1 MSSLNQEKR
10 MIRVTTPMGKDTFI
24 ATAFHGEEHISKPF
38 RFQVSL
44 LSDNHD
50 ISQCDIVGKTF
61 TASIHYADKTRHI
74 NGYVTNFSMLDVN
87 AEGMRKYEAIIQ
99 PGFWFSN
106 LSGKN
111 RVFEDKTAT
120 DIIKEVLSEYSR
132 VVKFSEKI
140 TRPLIS
146 REYCV
151 QFGETDFQFISR
163 LLSEEGIS
171 YYFRHSDSSH
181 ELVLCDASKGF
192 YECSG
197 EKIEYDGGG
206 SLPTKNSVS
215 VWRRDFNY
223 HGGGFE
229 FKDYN
234 EFTPDKDNLQNVAT
248 TSKLNSVQGYIQSL
262 YGLNHFEDNGDGTH
276 VFKDSYHKALTKR
289 AMESQECGFDVANGT
304 SDCGELSAGGRF
316 ELAHTLK
323 SEKGKY
329 LVTSIRITATD
340 SNSDD
345 SQFRNTFKCIPENV
359 MPRPDPFFTAQKI
372 HSPQVAQVVNV
383 KATESSG
390 SEDRYTQLKVKFPWN
405 SKQNSC
411 WIRVM
416 QSFSGKNWGANFVPR
431 VGQEVVVTYI
441 NGDPDRPLVTGAVFN
456 SDNPGPQYTSTQS
469 GWKTQIKDSKFNEL
483 RFDDKKGSE
492 EVYMEAG
499 KDHNFL
505 IHNDQSGKI
514 DNNQTLE
521 IKKNRTITIAEGDES
536 ITLSKGNQTTKI
548 KGDHSVTLDSGNQEL
563 KVKSG
568 TQTIDVMGAIKITS
582 KTSIDLKVGSN
593 TISIKPSGIEIKGVM
608 LSCKGDAT
616 AEVKAGAML
625 TLNGGITKIN

>member
-1 MSSLNQEKR
+1 MSALNQDKR
-10 MIRVTTPMGKDTFI
+10 MIRTKCPIGKDTFI
-24 ATAFHGEEHISKPF
+24 ATTISGEEHISSTY
-38 RFQVSL
+38 RYQVRL
-44 LSDNHD
+44 LSDNHEITQD
-50 ISQCDIVGKTF
+50 AIVGKLF
-61 TASIHYADKTRHI
+61 TASIHHGDTERLV
-74 NGYVTNFSMLDVN
+74 NGYVTHFSLLDVN
-87 AEGMRKYEAIIQ
+87 AEGLREYSAVIQ
-99 PGFWFSN
+99 PGFWFTR

-111 RVFEDKTAT
+111 RIFEKKSAK
-120 DIIKEVLSEYSR
+120 DIIKEVLGEHAGVVAFSDKLTGEY
-132 VVKFSEKI
+132 
-140 TRPLIS
+140 LA

-151 QFGETDFQFISR
+151 QFNESDFQFVSR
-163 LLSEEGIS
+163 LMSEEGIA
-171 YYFRHSDSSH
+171 YYFVQSDGKH
-181 ELVLCDASKGF
+181 EMVLCDDHKNF
-192 YECSG
+192 YDCCS

-206 SLPTKNSVS
+206 SHPTKHSVHS
-215 VWRRDFNY
+215 WQRSFNY
-223 HGGGFE
+223 HGGGYE

-234 EFTPDKDNLQNVAT
+234 EFTPEKDNLQNVAT
-248 TSKLNSVQGYIQSL
+248 TSKLNSVQGYVQSL
-262 YGLNHFEDNGDGTH
+262 YGLNHFEDKGDGTH
-276 VFKDSYHKALTKR
+276 VFRDNYHKTLTKR
-289 AMESQECGFDVANGT
+289 AMESQESGFDVANGT
-304 SDCGELSAGGRF
+304 SDCGELCAGGRF
-316 ELAHTLK
+316 ELQHTLK

-329 LVTSIRITATD
+329 LITSLRISATD
-340 SNSDD
+340 SNSEDTH
-345 SQFRNTFKCIPENV
+345 FRNTFRCIPEKI
-359 MPRPDPFFTAQKI
+359 MPRPDPFINSQRI
-372 HSPQVAQVVNV
+372 LSPQVAQVVSV

-390 SEDRYTQLKVKFPWN
+390 AEDRYTQLKVKFPWN

-431 VGQEVVVTYI
+431 VGQEVVISYI

-456 SDNPGPQYTSTQS
+456 TDNPGPQYTSTQS
-469 GWKTQIKDSKFNEL
+469 GWKTQNKDSKFNEL

-536 ITLSKGNQTTKI
+536 ITLSKGNQTTSI
-548 KGDHSVTLDSGNQEL
+548 KGNHSLTLKSGSQEL

-568 TQTIDVMGAIKITS
+568 SQTIDVMGAIKITS

-593 TISIKPSGIEIKGVM
+593 SISISPSGIEIKGVM

-625 TLNGGITKIN
+625 TLNGAITKIN

>member
-1 MSSLNQEKR
+1 MSVLNQDKR
-10 MIRVTTPMGKDTFI
+10 MIRTKCPIGQDTFI
-24 ATAFHGEEHISKPF
+24 GTAISGEEHISGTY
-38 RFQVSL
+38 RYQIRL

-50 ISQCDIVGKTF
+50 ITQDAIVGKTF
-61 TASIHYADKTRHI
+61 TVSIHYGPSEKFIH
-74 NGYVTNFSMLDVN
+74 GYVTHFFLLDVN
-87 AEGMRKYEAIIQ
+87 AEGLREYSAVIQ
-99 PGFWFSN
+99 PGFWFSQ
-106 LSGKN
+106 LGGKN
-111 RVFEDKTAT
+111 RIFEKKSAR
-120 DIIKEVLSEYSR
+120 DIIKEVLGEYAS
-132 VVKFSEKI
+132 VVTFADKLNGEYL
-140 TRPLIS
+140 T

-151 QFGETDFQFISR
+151 QFNESDFQFVTR
-163 LLSEEGIS
+163 LMSEEGIA
-171 YYFRHSDSSH
+171 YYFIQTDGKH
-181 ELVLCDASKGF
+181 EMVLCDDHKSF
-192 YECSG
+192 YDSSTEN
-197 EKIEYDGGG
+197 IEYDGGG
-206 SLPTKNSVS
+206 SHPTKHSVHS
-215 VWRRDFNY
+215 WQRSFNY

-229 FKDYN
+229 LKDYN
-234 EFTPDKDNLQNVAT
+234 EFTPDKDNMQNVTT
-248 TSKLNSVQGYIQSL
+248 TSKLNSVQGYIRNL
-262 YGLNHFEDNGDGTH
+262 YGMNHFEDNGDGTH
-276 VFKDSYHKALTKR
+276 AFKDGYHKELTKR
-289 AMESQECGFDVANGT
+289 AMEAQESGFDVATGT
-304 SDCGELSAGGRF
+304 SDFSPFSAGGRF
-316 ELAHTLK
+316 KFAHTLK

-329 LVTSIRITATD
+329 LITSVRLSATD
-340 SNSDD
+340 SNSED
-345 SQFRNTFKCIPENV
+345 SQFRNTFRCIPENV
-359 MPRPDPFFTAQKI
+359 MPRPDPLVATQKI

-431 VGQEVVVTYI
+431 VGQEVVINYI

-456 SDNPGPQYTSTQS
+456 SDNPGPQYTATQS
-469 GWKTQIKDSKFNEL
+469 GWKTQIKDSMYNEL

-505 IHNDQSGKI
+505 IHNDQCGKI

-521 IKKNRTITIAEGDES
+521 IKKNRNVTIAEGDES
-536 ITLSKGNQTTKI
+536 ITLAKGNQTTRI
-548 KGDHSVTLDSGNQEL
+548 KGNHSITLDSGNQEVAI
-563 KVKSG
+563 KTG
-568 TQTIDVMGAIKITS
+568 TQSVDVMGAIKITS

-593 TISIKPSGIEIKGVM
+593 TISISPSGIKIKGVM

>member
-1 MSSLNQEKR
+1 MSALNQDKR
-10 MIRVTTPMGKDTFI
+10 MIRTKCPIGKDTFI
-24 ATAFHGEEHISKPF
+24 ATAISGEEHISSTY
-38 RFQVSL
+38 RYQLRL
-44 LSDNHD
+44 LSDNHEITQD
-50 ISQCDIVGKTF
+50 AIVGKIF
-61 TASIHYADKTRHI
+61 TASIHHGESEKFI
-74 NGYVTNFSMLDVN
+74 NGYITHFSLLDVN
-87 AEGMRKYEAIIQ
+87 AEGLREYSAVIQ
-99 PGFWFSN
+99 PGFWFTR

-111 RVFEDKTAT
+111 RIFEKKSAR
-120 DIIKEVLSEYSR
+120 DIIKEVLGEHASVVTFSDKLNGEYL
-132 VVKFSEKI
+132 
-140 TRPLIS
+140 T

-151 QFGETDFQFISR
+151 QFNESDFQFVSR
-163 LLSEEGIS
+163 LMAEEGIA
-171 YYFRHSDSSH
+171 YYFVQSDGKH
-181 ELVLCDASKGF
+181 EMVLCDDHKNF
-192 YECSG
+192 YDCSAG
-197 EKIEYDGGG
+197 KIEYDGGG
-206 SLPTKNSVS
+206 SQPSKHSVHS
-215 VWRRDFNY
+215 WQRSFNY

-234 EFTPDKDNLQNVAT
+234 EFTPDKDNLQNVTT
-248 TSKLNSVQGYIQSL
+248 TSKLNSVQSYIQSL
-262 YGLNHFEDNGDGTH
+262 YGLNHFEDKGDGTH
-276 VFKDSYHKALTKR
+276 AFKDSYHKALTER
-289 AMESQECGFDVANGT
+289 AMESQEGGFDVANGS
-304 SDCGELSAGGRF
+304 SDCGELSAGARF
-316 ELAHTLK
+316 ELLHTLK

-329 LVTSIRITATD
+329 LLTSVRLTATD

-359 MPRPDPFFTAQKI
+359 MPRPDPFVATQKI

-390 SEDRYTQLKVKFPWN
+390 SEDKYTQLKVKFPWN

-431 VGQEVVVTYI
+431 IGQEVVINYI

-521 IKKNRTITIAEGDES
+521 VKKNRTITIAEGDES

-548 KGDHSVTLDSGNQEL
+548 KGNHSVTLDSGNQEL
-563 KVKSG
+563 KVKTG

-582 KTSIDLKVGSN
+582 KTSIDLKVGGNS
-593 TISIKPSGIEIKGVM
+593 ISIKPSGIEIKGVM

-616 AEVKAGAML
+616 AEVKAGGML

>member
-1 MSSLNQEKR
+1 MSALNQDKR
-10 MIRVTTPMGKDTFI
+10 MIRTKCPIGKDTFI
-24 ATAFHGEEHISKPF
+24 ATAISGEEHISSTY
-38 RFQVSL
+38 RYQLRL
-44 LSDNHD
+44 LSDNHE
-50 ISQCDIVGKTF
+50 ISQDAMVGKLF
-61 TASIHYADKTRHI
+61 TASIHCADTEKFI
-74 NGYVTNFSMLDVN
+74 NGYITHFSMLDVN
-87 AEGMRKYEAIIQ
+87 AEGLREYSAVLQ
-99 PGFWFSN
+99 PGFWLTH

-111 RVFEDKTAT
+111 RIFEKKSAR
-120 DIIKEVLSEYSR
+120 DIIGEILGEHANVI
-132 VVKFSEKI
+132 KFSDKL
-140 TRPLIS
+140 TGDYLV

-151 QFGETDFQFISR
+151 QFNESDFQFVSR
-163 LLSEEGIS
+163 LMSEEGIA
-171 YYFRHSDSSH
+171 YYFLQSDGKH
-181 ELVLCDASKGF
+181 ELVLCDDHKSF
-192 YECSG
+192 YDCHT
-197 EKIEYDGGG
+197 EKIVYDGGG
-206 SLPTKNSVS
+206 SSPSHTSVHS
-215 VWRRDFNY
+215 WQRSFNY

-234 EFTPDKDNLQNVAT
+234 EFTPNKDNLQNVAT
-248 TSKLNSVQGYIQSL
+248 TSKLNSVQGFVQSV
-262 YGLNHFEDNGDGTH
+262 YGLNHFEGKPDGTH
-276 VFKDSYHKALTKR
+276 VFRDSYHKALTER
-289 AMESQECGFDVANGT
+289 AMESQEAGFDVANGS
-304 SDCGELSAGGRF
+304 SDCTALSAGGRF

-329 LVTSIRITATD
+329 LLTSVRISAAD
-340 SNSDD
+340 SNSED
-345 SQFRNTFKCIPENV
+345 SYFRNTFRCVPENI
-359 MPRPDPFFTAQKI
+359 MPRPDPFVGTQRI
-372 HSPQVAQVVNV
+372 HSPQVAQVVSV

-390 SEDRYTQLKVKFPWN
+390 DEDRYTQLKVKFPWN

-416 QSFSGKNWGANFVPR
+416 QSFSGKSWGASFVPR
-431 VGQEVVVTYI
+431 VGQEVVINYI

-456 SDNPGPQYTSTQS
+456 ADNPGPQYTSTQS

-505 IHNDQSGKI
+505 VHNDQSGKI
-514 DNNQTLE
+514 DNNQSLE

-536 ITLSKGNQTTKI
+536 ITLGKGNQTTQI
-548 KGDHSVTLDSGNQEL
+548 KGNQSVTLDSGSQEL
-563 KVKSG
+563 KIKTG
-568 TQTIDVMGAIKITS
+568 TQTVDVMGAIKITS